1 MGNITGAMVFQ
12 SSVPVVI
19 GLLFTEWLFNPAAA
33 LSFASAGATFLSMIL
48 IFGIM
53 ARRGR
58 LSAWSLL
65 IGGPFYALYVVAAL
79 ILPVV
84 PAGH

>member
-1 MGNITGAMVFQ
+1 
-12 SSVPVVI
+12 
-19 GLLFTEWLFNPAAA
+19 
-33 LSFASAGATFLSMIL
+33 
-48 IFGIM
+48 M